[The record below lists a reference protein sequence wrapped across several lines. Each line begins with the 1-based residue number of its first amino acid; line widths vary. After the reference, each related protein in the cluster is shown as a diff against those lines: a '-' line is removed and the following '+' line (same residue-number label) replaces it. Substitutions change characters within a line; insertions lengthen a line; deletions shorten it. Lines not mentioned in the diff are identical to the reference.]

1 MSELKKLIN
10 RFFSLQVR
18 LLQDGLLLQLH
29 GRPHDEGEARAL
41 RRDGVHPRK
50 VDVNAN
56 HHHHP
61 TTFKRQQRQSK

>member
-1 MSELKKLIN
+1 MSELKKRN
-10 RFFSLQVR
+10 FSFQVR

-41 RRDGVHPRK
+41 RRDGIHPRK

-61 TTFKRQQRQSK
+61 TTFKRQQRQSE